1 MDYINKNRKAHIIT
15 LEDPIEFVHQ
25 SDQCLVN
32 QREIGSHISGYA
44 RGLKSALRE
53 DPDVVIVGEMRDL
66 ETTFLALGTANTG
79 HLVFATLHTNTA
91 VSTVDRIVD
100 QFPANKQAQIRSVLS
115 DVLRGVITQTLAKK
129 KDGGRTAAL
138 EILVVNPA
146 VSNLVREGKTVQ
158 IPSIM
163 QTNRALGMQLLNDEL
178 AEMVEGRKIEL
189 NHALA
194 HAVDKKDLEKRFR
207 SGLSIAAESSGERF
221 LVMNVKS
228 NSPAYF
234 AGLRRGHMIS
244 EIDTKPAS
252 HYSLDEARRAT
263 SRRRHSPAHAHRE
276 RWEKAQDQSRA
287 SEHVD
292 SLLAPGRNVSQKL

>member
-1 MDYINKNRKAHIIT
+1 M
-15 LEDPIEFVHQ
+15 
-25 SDQCLVN
+25 
-32 QREIGSHISGYA
+32 
-44 RGLKSALRE
+44 KSALRE
-53 DPDVVIVGEMRDL
+53 DPVVVMVGEMRDL
-66 ETTFLALGTANTG
+66 ETTFLALETANTG
-79 HLVFATLHTNTA
+79 HLVFATNTA

-115 DVLRGVITQTLAKK
+115 DVLRGVITQTLVKK

-189 NHALA
+189 AGALA

-221 LVMNVKS
+221 RLMDVKS

-244 EIDTKPAS
+244 ETDTKPAS
-252 HYSLDEARRAT
+252 HYSLDEAR
-263 SRRRHSPAHAHRE
+263 
-276 RWEKAQDQSRA
+276 
-287 SEHVD
+287 
-292 SLLAPGRNVSQKL
+292 